1 MKKEEVTIDVLVAD
15 VLLRVQATQNILIKK
30 GIITDEEFQ
39 AELKLV
45 SKTLLKSVLEKAGVA
60 GDLDQLI
67 EDLEIINKRP
77 PTGN

>member
-15 VLLRVQATQNILIKK
+15 VLLRVQATQNLLIKR